1 MDISIIVK
9 QLPEPVGKDTHEAYA
24 YTSGF
29 GAKASGHSEADAIRA
44 LQKKLKEMHRFAT
57 LARAHLE
64 TKLGWHNCFIKFNK
78 PFKKNNEN

>member
-29 GAKASGHSEADAIRA
+29 GSTDI
-44 LQKKLKEMHRFAT
+44 
-57 LARAHLE
+57 
-64 TKLGWHNCFIKFNK
+64 
-78 PFKKNNEN
+78 NN